1 MNSKN
6 YFFFL
11 ISIAIHLGFVFLF
24 YALIFHKKNHYF
36 LPYSISILELK
47 ASENLTY
54 TTSSAADLIKKLPL
68 EPLPVSSKYPVD
80 TFYVPASELDSKPI
94 VLKDID
100 PNLLENFRGVQPQ
113 SLNVILLINEYG
125 DVDRVMFDSLL
136 DTPDLPGRLLDDLKQ
151 RFLEAQFLP
160 GRLNNQP
167 VPSQMRIRIRLE

>member
-6 YFFFL
+6 HFFFF
-11 ISIAIHLGFVFLF
+11 ISLAIHLGFLCLLC
-24 YALIFHKKNHYF
+24 ALIFHKKNYSF
-36 LPYSISILELK
+36 LPYSISLLVLK
-47 ASENLTY
+47 APENSSIA
-54 TTSSAADLIKKLPL
+54 TTSEDNVIKR
-68 EPLPVSSKYPVD
+68 EPIDPTPVTPRYPVD
-80 TFYVPASELDSKPI
+80 TFYIPVSQLNSKPI

-113 SLNVILLINEYG
+113 SLNLILLINEYG
-125 DVDRVMFDSLL
+125 DVDRVMFDSLS
-136 DTPDLPGRLLDDLKQ
+136 DTPDLPERLLDDLKQ